1 MAKVVKPIRP
11 SPLPVRLLYTWFG
24 LGYIPKAPG
33 TFGTAGAVPLYF
45 FLMWLCGGLAPGG
58 GQLSGTILGGWR
70 LYALVTLAVFLA
82 GWWAC
87 ARGEADF
94 GGHDDKR
101 MVVDEVLGYLVTMFP
116 LPASA
121 PLPFSWLW
129 GFALFRLLD
138 IWKPG
143 FVGAIDRKTPGGL
156 GVMLDDAAAGALAW
170 AALQLLGL
178 AWALA
183 FG

>member
-1 MAKVVKPIRP
+1 MPPDSAR

-24 LGYIPKAPG
+24 LGYAPKAPG
-33 TFGTAGAVPLYF
+33 TFGTAGAIPLYF
-45 FLMWLCGGLAPGG
+45 LVVWLGGLAEGSGGIPGA
-58 GQLSGTILGGWR
+58 LLGGWK
-70 LYALVTLAVFLA
+70 LFAAATVLVFLA

-101 MVVDEVLGYLVTMFP
+101 MVIDEVLGYMMTMFP
-116 LPASA
+116 LPLSE

-129 GFALFRLLD
+129 GFALFRLFD

-143 FVGAIDRKTPGGL
+143 FVGAIDRRVPGGL

-170 AALQLLGL
+170 VCLQVLGRV
-178 AWALA
+178 WGPA